1 MDRESQDVKIGAVEC
16 SAANITDPFLDAI
29 SSGFIERSV
38 MIDVEVDLVVGEFTE
53 SDVCAIDKGHNPTR
67 PSLKG
72 GGFFSKSDGSID
84 LVGFS
89 GKSAEHG
96 KSFFGVMRFAEHL
109 VVTPDDGVG
118 CDE

>member
-1 MDRESQDVKIGAVEC
+1 MHGKSHDIEVRSVHSGASDVA
-16 SAANITDPFLDAI
+16 DPFLYTIRA
-29 SSGFIERSV
+29 GFVEGSV
-38 MIDVEVDLVVGEFTE
+38 MIDVEVNFVVGEFTE